1 MKYWVLDWGLFHP
14 TPQIK
19 TFPGYLQ
26 FNGAWRFNVPNKDIK
41 SLESVI
47 INASAHLSWN
57 WKVKILTEFWSLVW
71 VYEKHFPPLCP
82 SLMLRTRPFYCPSL
96 SDSLLRFTAGIAI
109 QQPISTL
116 RNSQY
121 DNYQMES
128 SQKKSFSNTDQTRQ
142 RCVTLELSN
151 SKKSRHRHGQ
161 HKLYLLFNAICKSL
175 FNVWCYSSVV
185 LLMNKNFKTFVC
197 NCILQ

>member
-1 MKYWVLDWGLFHP
+1 MV
-14 TPQIK
+14 
-19 TFPGYLQ
+19 
-26 FNGAWRFNVPNKDIK
+26 
-41 SLESVI
+41 
-47 INASAHLSWN
+47 
-57 WKVKILTEFWSLVW
+57 TEFLNLMFWSLSNIS
-71 VYEKHFPPLCP
+71 PSPS

-128 SQKKSFSNTDQTRQ
+128 SQKESFSNTDQTRQ

-161 HKLYLLFNAICKSL
+161 HKLYLLFNVICKSL
-175 FNVWCYSSVV
+175 FNAWCYSSVV